1 MRLKRMLTTPSEVAK
16 FDYNERWLSIIGIG
30 EDGWEGLSSA
40 AKEAVESAEFLYGGV
55 RHLAHISTGRA
66 TKVAWP
72 SPMSSAVHQI
82 LTHHRRRNRVS
93 VLASG
98 DPMLFGVGV
107 TLTRELEPTEYFVI
121 PQVSAFSLAC
131 ARLGWSVWETV
142 LISLVNR
149 PIEQLH
155 GYLHPGQR
163 LVIYSEDGTTPAA
176 VARLLTSGGYGSS
189 KIVVFEYLGGT
200 AEKRWDDLAKQW
212 SIERCDGLNL
222 IAVVCSPDL
231 GTKSLPIV
239 PGLSDEFFLT
249 DGQMTKREIRAVTLA
264 RLAPVP
270 GQLLWD
276 IGAGSGTIGIEWMRS
291 HPSCSC
297 IAFEKSE
304 DRVARILAN
313 AKRLGVPELEVIEGS
328 VPETLNGLTA
338 PPDAIFIGGGI
349 SRDGLFQACWN
360 RLADGGRLVA
370 NAVTI
375 ESEAALAAWQKSYGG
390 ELVRIFVAHAEP
402 IGGALGWRHLMPITQ
417 WAVVK
422 L

>member
-1 MRLKRMLTTPSEVAK
+1 MLTTPSEVAR
-16 FDYNERWLSIIGIG
+16 FDCNERWLSIVGIG
-30 EDGWEGLSSA
+30 EDGWEGLSRA

-72 SPMSSAVHQI
+72 SPMSAAVHEI

-131 ARLGWSVWETV
+131 ARLGWPIWETV

-155 GYLHPGQR
+155 RHLHSGER
-163 LVIYSEDGTTPAA
+163 LVIYSEDGTTPAV
-176 VARLLTSGGYGSS
+176 VARMLNSSGYGSS
-189 KIVVFEYLGGT
+189 QLTVFEYLGGP

-212 SIERCDGLNL
+212 STERCGALNL
-222 IAVVCSPDL
+222 IAVVCSLDS
-231 GTKSLPIV
+231 GTRSLPIV

-249 DGQMTKREIRAVTLA
+249 DGQMTKREVRAVTLA

-291 HPSCSC
+291 HSSCSC
-297 IAFEKSE
+297 IAFEKNG
-304 DRVARILAN
+304 DRIARILAN
-313 AKRLGVPELEVIEGS
+313 AKRLGVPGLEVIAGS

-338 PPDAIFIGGGI
+338 PDAIFIGGGI
-349 SRDGLFQACWN
+349 GKDGVFQACWN
-360 RLADGGRLVA
+360 RLAKGGRLVA

-375 ESEAALAAWQKSYGG
+375 ESEAALATLHKSYGG
-390 ELVRIFVAHAEP
+390 ELVRILVAHAEP
-402 IGGALGWRHLMPITQ
+402 VGSALGWRQLMPITQ

-422 L
+422 S